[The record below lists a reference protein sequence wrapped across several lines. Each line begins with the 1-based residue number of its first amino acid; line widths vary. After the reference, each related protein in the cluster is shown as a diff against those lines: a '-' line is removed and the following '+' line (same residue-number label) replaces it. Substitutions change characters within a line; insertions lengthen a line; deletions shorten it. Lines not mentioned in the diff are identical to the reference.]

1 MTIPWRRRHR
11 AVRTL
16 GVLLGT
22 AVVLGVTPAVAT
34 ATDTAETGG
43 QTTPGSASASASASA
58 EATAFARAAASGE
71 RVEILQQRTEDELVF
86 ANPDGSLTSET
97 SAQPQRVQRADG
109 SWQPADATLE
119 RRPDGTVGP
128 KAAVVDV
135 AFAAGGSSDLVTLG
149 EDGKSFTL
157 RWPAPLPEPVLDGD
171 TAAYREVLPGVD
183 LLTSAS
189 VTGYSY
195 VLKVKTPEAARNPE
209 LAELRLP
216 VRSDGLELGTGPAG
230 GLQAV
235 DASGERVFG
244 GQAPKM
250 WDSSTGTAA
259 PDAPADSVPASGDT
273 AADDTPAS
281 GAKVADMGLTVSS
294 STVTIEPDHA
304 LLTAS
309 DTDFPVYIDPDAG
322 MSKSEWLYVSSAHP
336 STEFHKFKD
345 DEGIGRCSYKS
356 IGGTYYACSTSPYT
370 NRMYFQFSTGGWKNR
385 TISKAVF
392 EAYETF
398 SFSCTKSTV
407 NLHMVAEGGVDSA
420 TNWNNKPKDGDLM
433 VDRTVAYGRGDSCS
447 PDAPASWVDF
457 QDNADESNENLTSS
471 VRKKIAAE
479 DPIAFSLRAAD
490 EDDANSWKRFRGD
503 NAKLV
508 LTYNTTPG
516 KPYNERLSNPEEKTC
531 TADNTKRPWIR
542 DATPTMAVSG
552 TDADSYTDGTGQN
565 LTATF
570 RVWDQLDGQPMVYE
584 GKDGPQNEG
593 VFEEN
598 IPVKELKHGKGYRW
612 HAQTYD
618 GSTGKLKDSGYSDW
632 SDWCEFVVDVEK
644 PDTKPHV
651 EPVAAESDLPV
662 NSKRHFTFSAN
673 GNSDSVF
680 KNDIEYYEWDLGS
693 DTPGRKATP
702 AALGGDA
709 TIEVAPSTFGPNV
722 LYVRSVDRA
731 GNRGPLEKYIFTTDR
746 ACADALADT
755 CAAAV
760 YGLDQTS
767 GTTAPDSSG
776 NGRVLTVK
784 GADWVSGHQSATD
797 PADKALRFNG
807 TSDYATAAPAVHT
820 GQAFSVSAW
829 VRPTSLAKNISVVS
843 QAGSQGNGLNLYYST
858 AYKRWIFGRHVS
870 DTAGVDLVR
879 AMAASEKPATVNKWT
894 HLAGTYDPVARK
906 FTLYVDGEEQ
916 GSAAVTD
923 VWNATKSLSIG
934 RALYDGEWNDYF
946 AGDIDDVRL
955 VPGLLNGTEI
965 HRLANS

>member
-1 MTIPWRRRHR
+1 MTTPRFRRHR
-11 AVRTL
+11 AARTL

-22 AVVLGVTPAVAT
+22 AVILGGTPVVAI
-34 ATDTAETGG
+34 ATDTAPAGTEN
-43 QTTPGSASASASASA
+43 TPAVTEA
-58 EATAFARAAASGE
+58 EATAFARAAATGE
-71 RVEILQQRTEDELVF
+71 RVEILQKRTEDELVF
-86 ANPDGSLTSET
+86 ANPDGTLTSET
-97 SAQPQRVQRADG
+97 SAQPQRVQSADG
-109 SWQPADATLE
+109 SWRPADATLE

-128 KAAVVDV
+128 KAATVGLT
-135 AFAAGGSSDLVTLG
+135 FAAGGSSDLVTLG

-157 RWPAPLPEPVLDGD
+157 RWPTPLPEPVLDGD
-171 TAAYREVLPGVD
+171 TAEYREVLPGVD
-183 LLTSAS
+183 LLASAS
-189 VTGYSY
+189 ATGYSY
-195 VLKVKTPEAARNPE
+195 VLEVKTPEAARNPE
-209 LAELRLP
+209 LAQLRLP
-216 VRSDGLELGTGPAG
+216 VRSDGLDLGTGPAG

-235 DASGERVFG
+235 DASGTRVFG

-250 WDSSTGTAA
+250 WDSSTTATPA
-259 PDAPADSVPASGDT
+259 DAPVDTVPASGAGTSVQD
-273 AADDTPAS
+273 APKA
-281 GAKVADMGLTVSS
+281 GARVAEMGLEVSPS
-294 STVTIEPDHA
+294 AITIEPDHA
-304 LLTAS
+304 LLTGA

-345 DEGIGRCSYKS
+345 DEGVGRCSYKS

-370 NRMYFQFSTGGWKNR
+370 NRMYFQFATKGWQNR

-392 EAYETF
+392 EVYETF

-471 VRKKIAAE
+471 VRKKAAAQ

-508 LTYNTTPG
+508 ITYNTTPG
-516 KPYNERLSNPEEKTC
+516 KPNNERLSNPEEKTC

-542 DATPTMAVSG
+542 DATPTMAVNG

-570 RVWDQLDGQPMVYE
+570 RVWDQVDGQPIVYE

-598 IPVKELKHGKGYRW
+598 IPIKELKHGKGYRW

-651 EPVAAESDLPV
+651 EPVATEADLPV

-680 KNDIEYYEWDLGS
+680 KNDVEYYEWDLGS

-731 GNRGPLEKYIFTTDR
+731 GNRGALEKYIFTADR

-760 YGLDQTS
+760 YGLDQSS

-776 NGRVLTVK
+776 HGRDLTVK
-784 GADWVSGHQSATD
+784 GADWVNGNQFAAD

-807 TSDYATAAPAVHT
+807 SSDYATAAPAVHT
-820 GQAFSVSAW
+820 GQAFTVSAW
-829 VRPTSLAKNISVVS
+829 VRPTSLSKNIAVVS
-843 QAGSQGNGLNLYYST
+843 QAGSNGNGLNLYYST

-870 DTAGVDLVR
+870 DTAGSTDLVR
-879 AMAASEKPATVNKWT
+879 AMAASEKPAIVNKWT
-894 HLAGTYDPVARK
+894 HLAGTYDPASRK
-906 FTLYVDGEEQ
+906 FTLFVDGEEQ

-923 VWNATKSLSIG
+923 VWNANKSLSIG
-934 RALYDGEWNDYF
+934 RAQYDGEWGDF
-946 AGDIDDVRL
+946 FTGDIDDVRL
-955 VPGLLNGTEI
+955 VPGLLSGTEI
-965 HRLANS
+965 FRLANS